1 MYTNFEKL
9 DESKK
14 ERILN
19 AALAEFARNG
29 YRKASTNEIVREAGI
44 SKGILFHYFKD
55 KMNLYRY
62 LYDYSIQTLMDDL
75 YGKLSSESQDFMDR
89 IMDITRAKGQLV
101 LKHPELFRFI
111 ETAYLDD
118 AEEARSYMD
127 GKTALLLKE
136 AQGKMLSGT
145 DVSKFKDGIDIPKA
159 MQIITW
165 TFDGYGRT
173 VFTKAKAEGSDIDYQ
188 KIFSESEEYLK
199 LLKKMLYKED
209 GGNLE

>member
-29 YRKASTNEIVREAGI
+29 YRKASTNEIVKEAGI

-55 KMNLYRY
+55 KLNLYRY
-62 LYDYSIQTLMDDL
+62 LYDYAIQTLMNDL
-75 YGKLSSESQDFMDR
+75 YGKLSSESPDFIER
-89 IMDITRAKGQLV
+89 IMEITRAKGQLV

-127 GKTALLLKE
+127 ERTALLLKE
-136 AQGKMLSGT
+136 AQDKMLSGI
-145 DVSKFKDGIDIPKA
+145 DMSRFKEGIDIPMA

-165 TFDGYGRT
+165 TFDGYGKT
-173 VFTKAKAEGSDIDYQ
+173 VFTKAKAEGADIDYQ
-188 KIFSESEEYLK
+188 RIFSESEK
-199 LLKKMLYKED
+199 
-209 GGNLE
+209 

>member
-29 YRKASTNEIVREAGI
+29 YRKASTNEIVKEAGI

-55 KMNLYRY
+55 KLNLYRY
-62 LYDYSIQTLMDDL
+62 LYDYAIQTLMNDL
-75 YGKLSSESQDFMDR
+75 YGKLSSESPDFIER
-89 IMDITRAKGQLV
+89 IMEITRAKGQLV

-127 GKTALLLKE
+127 ERTALLLKE
-136 AQGKMLSGT
+136 AQDKMLSGI
-145 DVSKFKDGIDIPKA
+145 DMSRFKEGIDIPMA

-165 TFDGYGRT
+165 TFDGYGKT
-173 VFTKAKAEGSDIDYQ
+173 VFTKAKAEGADIDYQ
-188 KIFSESEEYLK
+188 RIFSESEKYLK
-199 LLKKMLYKED
+199 ILKKMLYKDD
-209 GGNLE
+209 GGN

>member
-29 YRKASTNEIVREAGI
+29 YRKASTNEIVKEAGI

-55 KMNLYRY
+55 KLNLYRY
-62 LYDYSIQTLMDDL
+62 LYDYAIQTLMNDL
-75 YGKLSSESQDFMDR
+75 YGKLSSESSDFIER
-89 IMDITRAKGQLV
+89 IMEITRAKGQLV

-127 GKTALLLKE
+127 ERTSLLLKE
-136 AQGKMLSGT
+136 AQEKMLSGI
-145 DVSKFKDGIDIPKA
+145 DISKFKDGIDIPMA

-165 TFDGYGRT
+165 TFDGYGKT
-173 VFTKAKAEGSDIDYQ
+173 VFTKAKAEGADIDYQ
-188 KIFSESEEYLK
+188 RIFIESEKYLK
-199 LLKKMLYKED
+199 LLKKMLYKDD
-209 GGNLE
+209 GGNWE

>member
-29 YRKASTNEIVREAGI
+29 YRKASTNEIVKEAGI

-55 KMNLYRY
+55 KLNLYRY
-62 LYDYSIQTLMDDL
+62 LYDYAIQTLMNDL
-75 YGKLSSESQDFMDR
+75 YGKLSSESPDFIER
-89 IMDITRAKGQLV
+89 IMEITRAKGQLV

-127 GKTALLLKE
+127 ERTALLLKE
-136 AQGKMLSGT
+136 AQDKMLSGI
-145 DVSKFKDGIDIPKA
+145 DMSRFKEGIDIPMA

-165 TFDGYGRT
+165 TFDGYGKT
-173 VFTKAKAEGSDIDYQ
+173 VFTKAKAEGADIDYQ
-188 KIFSESEEYLK
+188 RIFSESEKYLK
-199 LLKKMLYKED
+199 LLKKMLYKDD
-209 GGNLE
+209 GGN

>member
-29 YRKASTNEIVREAGI
+29 YRKASTNEIVKEAEI

-55 KMNLYRY
+55 KLNLYRY
-62 LYDYSIQTLMDDL
+62 LYDYAIRTLMDDL
-75 YGKLSSESQDFMDR
+75 YGKLSSGSPDFIER
-89 IMDITRAKGQLV
+89 IMEITRAKGQLV

-127 GKTALLLKE
+127 ERTALILKE
-136 AQGKMLSGT
+136 AQDKMLSGI
-145 DVSKFKDGIDIPKA
+145 DMSHFKDGVDIPMA

-165 TFDGYGRT
+165 TFDGYGKT
-173 VFTKAKAEGSDIDYQ
+173 VFTKAKAEGADIDYQ
-188 KIFSESEEYLK
+188 RIFSESEKYLK
-199 LLKKMLYKED
+199 LLKKMLYKDD
-209 GGNLE
+209 GGN

>member
-29 YRKASTNEIVREAGI
+29 YRKASTNEIVKEAGI

-55 KMNLYRY
+55 KLNLYRY
-62 LYDYSIQTLMDDL
+62 LYDYAIQTLMDDL
-75 YGKLSSESQDFMDR
+75 YGKLSSGSPDFIER
-89 IMDITRAKGQLV
+89 IMEITRAKGQLV

-118 AEEARSYMD
+118 ADEARSYMD
-127 GKTALLLKE
+127 ERTALLLKE
-136 AQGKMLSGT
+136 AQEKMLSGI
-145 DVSKFKDGIDIPKA
+145 DMSHFKEGIDIPMA

-165 TFDGYGRT
+165 TFDGYGKT
-173 VFTKAKAEGSDIDYQ
+173 VFTKAKAEGADIDYQ
-188 KIFSESEEYLK
+188 RIFSESEKYLK
-199 LLKKMLYKED
+199 LLKKMLYKYD
-209 GGNLE
+209 GGNWE

>member
-29 YRKASTNEIVREAGI
+29 YRKASTNEIVKEAGI

-55 KMNLYRY
+55 KLNLYRY
-62 LYDYSIQTLMDDL
+62 LYDYAIQTLMDDL
-75 YGKLSSESQDFMDR
+75 YGKLTSDSSDFIER
-89 IMDITRAKGQLV
+89 IMEITRAKGQMV

-118 AEEARSYMD
+118 ADEARSYMD
-127 GKTALLLKE
+127 GRTAVLLKE
-136 AQGKMLSGT
+136 GQEKMLRGI
-145 DVSKFKDGIDIPKA
+145 DMSKFKDGIDIPMA

-165 TFDGYGRT
+165 TFDGYGKT
-173 VFTKAKAEGSDIDYQ
+173 VFIKAKAEGADIDYQ
-188 KIFSESEEYLK
+188 KIFIESEKYLR
-199 LLKKMLYKED
+199 LLKKMLYKDD
-209 GGNLE
+209 GGNWQ